1 MQERANIERLNQTID
16 ELSAEAEAAKG
27 TMAHATRALDE
38 SVATSARYLDQATR
52 ATATLEE
59 ATDGLREWM
68 VSFGGTADL
77 ILETERGVLDRQ
89 DDFHRRSMEANDEL
103 RAALSASEGR
113 AEEGRQ
119 ALCARVAQDVE
130 AASRSVRA
138 DVAQGRGEA
147 ALKLE
152 GLSRRLDA
160 VEGEARRL
168 AEEASKAAAMTRGL
182 RVAFWVLVILVVAD
196 LAVSAAA
203 LVL

>member
-1 MQERANIERLNQTID
+1 MQERADIGKLNQAID
-16 ELSAEAEAAKG
+16 DLATEADAAKG
-27 TMAHATRALDE
+27 TLAGAVRSLDE
-38 SVATSARYLDQATR
+38 SIATGRGFLDQTAR
-52 ATATLEE
+52 AAATLEE
-59 ATDGLREWM
+59 ATDGLKEWM

-147 ALKLE
+147 APKLE